1 MSRIEVP
8 KKINKSLKEIDEN
21 MKKDGKELNKIV

>member
-1 MSRIEVP
+1 MSRIEVS